1 MKKELA
7 MLLMLVFSAVIL
19 SCYSGILN
27 KKFGEARGYED
38 HDKRTSVQVTAETS
52 FIHSTSFATA
62 LMGSTDG
69 HAIKSDW
76 PTTQASLKTTFKT
89 TQSTG
94 TSTQSADPTT
104 LTDITTKVSHH
115 STQMTTT
122 VNTATPA
129 PPGSPTATRTAW
141 SSTPMA
147 QMTTAA
153 QSTVS
158 HTTLATI
165 TTPVGN
171 LTSLKTAWITVPAKS
186 ITTTSTPKKTT
197 QAITTTATHP
207 VTASTSPAT
216 TNVGPTL
223 VPQPSSPQTG
233 TYLVYNGTRVCLK
246 AEMGV
251 QLLIQ
256 DKMYFSPQMYFNL
269 HPNVTK
275 ASGNCSAQRTNL
287 LLTFPGGFVNLTFVK
302 VGHSYHIETVETS
315 LTVLPLVKVYSG
327 LKGGLKMFETK
338 VGHSFKCVS
347 EQSVELSAQL
357 QLHTVDV
364 QLQAF
369 DFDGD
374 HFGNA
379 DECFSDKNRRAIPMA
394 MGLSIA
400 ALLAVLLTACLVA
413 RKWPSRGYERV

>member
-1 MKKELA
+1 MRKELA

-19 SCYSGILN
+19 SCYSGILS
-27 KKFGEARGYED
+27 KKFGDVRAYVD
-38 HDKRTSVQVTAETS
+38 HDKRTSVQVTTEAS
-52 FIHSTSFATA
+52 FIHSTSLASHDTA
-62 LMGSTDG
+62 PMGSTDG
-69 HAIKSDW
+69 HTISSNW
-76 PTTQASLKTTFKT
+76 PTTRASLKTTFKT
-89 TQSTG
+89 TQSMG
-94 TSTQSADPTT
+94 TSTGSTDPTT
-104 LTDITTKVSHH
+104 LPDITTH
-115 STQMTTT
+115 STQMTTAG
-122 VNTATPA
+122 NTATPS
-129 PPGSPTATRTAW
+129 PPGSPPATRTAW
-141 SSTPMA
+141 SSTPVA

-153 QSTVS
+153 QSTAS

-165 TTPVGN
+165 TTPTGN
-171 LTSLKTAWITVPAKS
+171 LTSLKTARITAPTKS
-186 ITTTSTPKKTT
+186 ITTTSTSKKTT
-197 QAITTTATHP
+197 QAITTTTTRR
-207 VTASTSPAT
+207 VTASTSPPT
-216 TNVGPTL
+216 TSVGPTL

-233 TYLVYNGTRVCLK
+233 TYLLYNGSRTCLK

-256 DKMYFSPQMYFNL
+256 DKMYYSPQMYFNL

-275 ASGNCSAQRTNL
+275 ASGDCSAHRTNL

-302 VGHSYHIETVETS
+302 VGHSYHIETVEAS
-315 LTVLPLVKVYSG
+315 LTVLPLVKVYRG
-327 LKGGLKMFETK
+327 LKGGLTMFETK
-338 VGHSFKCVS
+338 VGHSFKCIS
-347 EQSVELSAQL
+347 EQSVELSTQL

-400 ALLAVLLTACLVA
+400 ALLGVLLTACLVA
-413 RKWPSRGYERV
+413 RKRPSRGYERV